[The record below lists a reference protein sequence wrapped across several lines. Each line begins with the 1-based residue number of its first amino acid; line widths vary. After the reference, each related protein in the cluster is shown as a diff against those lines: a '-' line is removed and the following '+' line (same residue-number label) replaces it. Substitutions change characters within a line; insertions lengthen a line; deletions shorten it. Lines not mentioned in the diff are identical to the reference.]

1 MFKFLILLAL
11 SLSCGSS
18 HSELKIIGGKKV
30 GFIKELSLSTVG
42 IFQNSGTQ
50 HCSGTLI
57 KKNQIITASHCLE
70 RLSPKDYYILLEDG
84 EFSKKYRAKKHYH
97 FLPKKMKAAY
107 PIFDVAT
114 IILEND
120 VDSRFKPIS
129 VLTDES
135 ALKENTKLKLL
146 GYGKSKNRCANQSC
160 SGVKK
165 SMDAEIKNYLN
176 YNHLRHLIVIKS
188 SKIDGACNGD
198 SGGPAF
204 IHHDG
209 SWKLAGI
216 TNGVDAYITP
226 NASTLKCEQGDVL
239 YTYAGRYLKWANSV
253 ENNPDIKFNTFQ
265 NSVTSPLDIDNS
277 SLKEICLSENIY
289 DDNWFTTDRLLNSFK
304 LRYKPGSEA
313 IESMTNCEMFQKTAL
328 DSTEY
333 KDGFSAFFVML
344 RG

>member
-1 MFKFLILLAL
+1 M
-11 SLSCGSS
+11 
-18 HSELKIIGGKKV
+18 
-30 GFIKELSLSTVG
+30 
-42 IFQNSGTQ
+42 
-50 HCSGTLI
+50 
-57 KKNQIITASHCLE
+57 
-70 RLSPKDYYILLEDG
+70 
-84 EFSKKYRAKKHYH
+84 
-97 FLPKKMKAAY
+97 
-107 PIFDVAT
+107 
-114 IILEND
+114 
-120 VDSRFKPIS
+120 
-129 VLTDES
+129 
-135 ALKENTKLKLL
+135 
-146 GYGKSKNRCANQSC
+146 
-160 SGVKK
+160 
-165 SMDAEIKNYLN
+165 
-176 YNHLRHLIVIKS
+176 
-188 SKIDGACNGD
+188 
-198 SGGPAF
+198 
-204 IHHDG
+204 
-209 SWKLAGI
+209 AGI

-344 RG
+344 QGMIPVKIKSWKLFSQTRETY